1 MTTTETADELFQ
13 LPKAELADIVKDAV
27 KSAEAAHLL
36 YINDGEPGIQRIK
49 KGEEFA
55 YLLNDKPVKDKAH
68 LQRIK
73 SLVLPPAWT
82 NVWICVHD
90 KGHLQATGTDLKN
103 RKQYRYHPLW
113 NTLRNQ
119 TKFYRLHDF
128 GKALPTMRLHLEK
141 DIAKPGMPVEKVL
154 ATVVSLMERTNIR
167 VGNNFYEKLYG
178 SFGLTT
184 LKDKHVK
191 ISGTEL
197 RFTFKGKK
205 GVKHDISIK
214 SKRIARI
221 VKECRDI
228 PGKELFQYLDE
239 KGEHKT
245 IDSGMVNNYIREI
258 SGGDFTAKDFR
269 TWSGTV
275 HALLAFKEMGFGS
288 TQTESKKN
296 VVAALDIVSKHLGN
310 TRTVCKKYYVH
321 PALLT
326 LYEDKSLEKYM
337 EELNKIEKTDN
348 KSDLTAEEK
357 VLMKILSEP

>member
-1 MTTTETADELFQ
+1 MSTNEQEEL
-13 LPKAELADIVKDAV
+13 LNIPKEELANLVKDAV
-27 KSAEAAHLL
+27 KSAEAVNLL
-36 YINDGEPGIQRIK
+36 YINDGEPGIQRLK
-49 KGEEFA
+49 KGDEFA
-55 YLLNDKPVKDKAH
+55 YLLDNKKVKDKTH

-73 SLVLPPAWT
+73 SLVIPPAWT
-82 NVWICVHD
+82 NVWICAQD
-90 KGHLQATGTDLKN
+90 NGHLQVTGVDQKN
-103 RKQYRYHPLW
+103 RKQYKYHPLW
-113 NTLRNQ
+113 NQLRNQ

-128 GKALPTMRLHLEK
+128 GKALPAMRLRLEK

-184 LKDKHVK
+184 LKDKHVH

-228 PGKELFQYLDE
+228 PGKELFQYINE
-239 KGEHKT
+239 GGEHKT
-245 IDSGMVNNYIREI
+245 IDSGMINNYIREI

-269 TWSGTV
+269 TWAGTV
-275 HALLAFKEMGFGS
+275 HALLAFKDLGFGS

-321 PALLT
+321 PALLS

-337 EELNKIEKTDN
+337 EELNAIEKNDD
-348 KSDLTAEEK
+348 KADLTVEEK

>member
-1 MTTTETADELFQ
+1 MSTNEQAEDL
-13 LPKAELADIVKDAV
+13 LNIPKEELADLVKDAV
-27 KSAEAAHLL
+27 KSAEAVNLV

-49 KGEEFA
+49 KGEGFS
-55 YLLNDKPVKDKAH
+55 YVFNNKQLKDKAH
-68 LQRIK
+68 MQRIK
-73 SLVLPPAWT
+73 SLVIPPAWT
-82 NVWICVHD
+82 NVWICAQEN
-90 KGHLQATGTDLKN
+90 GHLQVTGIDQKS
-103 RKQYRYHPLW
+103 RKQYKYHPLW
-113 NTLRNQ
+113 NQLRNQ

-128 GKALPTMRLHLEK
+128 GKALPAMRLQLEK

-191 ISGTEL
+191 INGTEL

-205 GVKHDISIK
+205 GVHHDISIK

-228 PGKELFQYLDE
+228 PGKELFQYINDA
-239 KGEHKT
+239 GEHKT

-269 TWSGTV
+269 TWAGTV
-275 HALLAFKEMGFGS
+275 HALLAFKDLGFGS

-337 EELNKIEKTDN
+337 DELNVIEKNDN
-348 KSDLTAEEK
+348 KADLTVEEK